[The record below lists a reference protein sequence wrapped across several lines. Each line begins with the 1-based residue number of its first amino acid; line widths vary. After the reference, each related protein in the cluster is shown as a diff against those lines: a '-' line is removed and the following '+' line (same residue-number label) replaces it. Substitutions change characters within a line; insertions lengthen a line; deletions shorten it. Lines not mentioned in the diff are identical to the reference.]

1 MPDLTRDIEVL
12 YQDKT
17 REEIYRMMILD
28 ALELRFIRED
38 DDSGDYHDDYLE
50 EWDLVKYDKDFVQL

>member
-1 MPDLTRDIEVL
+1 
-12 YQDKT
+12 
-17 REEIYRMMILD
+17 MMILD

-38 DDSGDYHDDYLE
+38 DDSGDYHDDYLD